1 MPVFSKMCL
10 RWILTV
16 PGRMP
21 ILCAISRFFSPCSTR
36 STTCASRG
44 VRLER
49 SPWAARSGSRNR
61 ASSIHV
67 APPATARKHR
77 RMVARSAVLRTTPCA
92 PTWSIRR
99 ASASVMLGPQTIP
112 PVCFAAPCKRLKH
125 SKTAWMPKDLSRI
138 TTSGWVSRIISIP
151 LNSDTSAPTRRRSS
165 QTLSIARIPSMA
177 TGSVSQT
184 ATVLADVRQFI
195 LLRPPRNARR
205 TVEKS
210 SSQTSAQVDPH
221 FSMGSRM
228 QLSGFRYHDFLLELS
243 AQNAAAYLET
253 RGFGP
258 PPTRI
263 IELGGGVSNTVL
275 LIETPARRFVLK
287 QSLGKLRVEQD
298 WFSDRGRIFRESGV
312 LRGLAPLLP
321 AGSLP
326 EVLFEDRENCLFA
339 MSAAPPEAQSWKSL
353 LLAGQVD
360 PEIAAV
366 IGRMLGTLVYASWR
380 SPDWEQAYG
389 DQTVFDQ
396 LRLDPYYR
404 STALRHPE
412 LAPRF
417 AALIEESG
425 RRRVSLV
432 HGDWSPKNFLVSPGS
447 VMAIDFEVIHFGDP
461 SFDAAF
467 LLNHLLL
474 KSFYRPQRRPHYRE
488 AAVQFWRALQQP
500 DWFES
505 ATIEHLGGLLL
516 ARIDGKSP
524 AEYIREP
531 ELKERIRHFARELIV
546 HPPR

>member
-1 MPVFSKMCL
+1 M
-10 RWILTV
+10 
-16 PGRMP
+16 
-21 ILCAISRFFSPCSTR
+21 
-36 STTCASRG
+36 
-44 VRLER
+44 
-49 SPWAARSGSRNR
+49 
-61 ASSIHV
+61 
-67 APPATARKHR
+67 
-77 RMVARSAVLRTTPCA
+77 
-92 PTWSIRR
+92 
-99 ASASVMLGPQTIP
+99 
-112 PVCFAAPCKRLKH
+112 
-125 SKTAWMPKDLSRI
+125 
-138 TTSGWVSRIISIP
+138 
-151 LNSDTSAPTRRRSS
+151 
-165 QTLSIARIPSMA
+165 
-177 TGSVSQT
+177 
-184 ATVLADVRQFI
+184 
-195 LLRPPRNARR
+195 
-205 TVEKS
+205 
-210 SSQTSAQVDPH
+210 
-221 FSMGSRM
+221 
-228 QLSGFRYHDFLLELS
+228 LELS

-461 SFDAAF
+461 SFDSAF

-474 KSFYRPQRRPHYRE
+474 KSFYRPEYR
-488 AAVQFWRALQQP
+488 AALAAAAARFWTEFRAGLP
-500 DWFES
+500 ADCAWIES
-505 ATIEHLGGLLL
+505 ATLAHLGGLLL
-516 ARIDGKSP
+516 ARVDGKSP
-524 AEYIREP
+524 AEYLQDAALRE
-531 ELKERIRHFARELIV
+531 RVRRFARRLFLD
-546 HPPR
+546 PPATVNQVFDSLCHSPSSV